1 MLLVIY
7 SIVCYN
13 VFGDYM
19 RVISGKYKGKNI
31 EGFNINGTRP
41 TMDRVKESLFGS
53 IQEYIDQSIVLDL
66 FAGSGALG
74 LESLS
79 RGAKKV
85 VFCDNSMLAIKTIK
99 QNLFSLKEK
108 NVKIL
113 CAHYEKALKI
123 LKEEGWKFDVIF
135 LDPPYKMKEVYE
147 RVRNLL
153 IDYNL
158 LNENAILVE
167 ESNAELKGEYGVS
180 RNYRYGIVHVR
191 ITKEIR
197 K

>member
-1 MLLVIY
+1 MLRI
-7 SIVCYN
+7 IA
-13 VFGDYM
+13 
-19 RVISGKYKGKNI
+19 GKYRHLK
-31 EGFNINGTRP
+31 INAPDTENTRP
-41 TMDRVKESLFGS
+41 TTDRVREALMSALGDKIENAT
-53 IQEYIDQSIVLDL
+53 VLDL

-158 LNENAILVE
+158 F
-167 ESNAELKGEYGVS
+167 
-180 RNYRYGIVHVR
+180 
-191 ITKEIR
+191 
-197 K
+197 